1 MTQEA
6 QAQSPNGISVEEIQG
21 TIAALESQRNEAL
34 NRAAATHGK
43 FEATHKKL
51 VEAEAR
57 LAVLEKP
64 VEVKPA
70 SDEKTELVLA

>member
-6 QAQSPNGISVEEIQG
+6 PQAQSPNGISVEEIQG

-43 FEATHKKL
+43 YEATQKRLDAVTAELDALKANVPVPAPATEKELAL
-51 VEAEAR
+51 V
-57 LAVLEKP
+57 
-64 VEVKPA
+64 
-70 SDEKTELVLA
+70 